1 MSRGRV
7 TQAQY
12 LRIPL
17 LLLLLIS
24 ATASIAVIAAAA
36 ATRRGRVVGEQLV
49 QATTTLQRVLVEF
62 FFDLLA
68 R

>member
-24 ATASIAVIAAAA
+24 ATASIAVIAAA